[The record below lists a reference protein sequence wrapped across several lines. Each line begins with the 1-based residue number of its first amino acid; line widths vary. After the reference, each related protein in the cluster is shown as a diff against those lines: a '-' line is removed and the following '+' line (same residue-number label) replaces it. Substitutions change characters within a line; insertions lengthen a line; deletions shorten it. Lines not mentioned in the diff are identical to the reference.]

1 MAAKEMVGYLL
12 KYFDSMVVKV
22 KVLGLMVQVK
32 AFGLMVQVKVFGSMV
47 QLTKKRSNV
56 II

>member
-1 MAAKEMVGYLL
+1 MAAKEMVGDLL
-12 KYFDSMVVKV
+12 KYFGSMAVKV
-22 KVLGLMVQVK
+22 KV
-32 AFGLMVQVKVFGSMV
+32 FDSMV

>member
-1 MAAKEMVGYLL
+1 MAAKAMVGYLL
-12 KYFDSMVVKV
+12 KYFGSTVVK
-22 KVLGLMVQVK
+22 
-32 AFGLMVQVKVFGSMV
+32 VKVFGSMV

>member
-1 MAAKEMVGYLL
+1 MAAKAMVGYLL
-12 KYFDSMVVKV
+12 KYFGSMVVK
-22 KVLGLMVQVK
+22 
-32 AFGLMVQVKVFGSMV
+32 VKVFGSMV

>member
-1 MAAKEMVGYLL
+1 MAAKEMVGDLL
-12 KYFDSMVVKV
+12 KYFSSMVVKV
-22 KVLGLMVQVK
+22 KVL
-32 AFGLMVQVKVFGSMV
+32 GSMV

>member
-1 MAAKEMVGYLL
+1 MAVKEMVGYLL
-12 KYFDSMVVKV
+12 KYFGSMVVKV
-22 KVLGLMVQVK
+22 KV
-32 AFGLMVQVKVFGSMV
+32 FGSMA

>member
-1 MAAKEMVGYLL
+1 MAAKEMVGDLL
-12 KYFDSMVVKV
+12 KYFGSMVVK
-22 KVLGLMVQVK
+22 
-32 AFGLMVQVKVFGSMV
+32 VKVFGSMV

>member
-22 KVLGLMVQVK
+22 KVFGSMVQVK

>member
-1 MAAKEMVGYLL
+1 MAAKAMVEYLL
-12 KYFDSMVVKV
+12 KYFDSMVVK
-22 KVLGLMVQVK
+22 
-32 AFGLMVQVKVFGSMV
+32 VKVFGSMV

>member
-1 MAAKEMVGYLL
+1 MAAKEMVGDLL
-12 KYFDSMVVKV
+12 KYFGSMVVKV
-22 KVLGLMVQVK
+22 KVFGSMVVK
-32 AFGLMVQVKVFGSMV
+32 VKVFGSMV